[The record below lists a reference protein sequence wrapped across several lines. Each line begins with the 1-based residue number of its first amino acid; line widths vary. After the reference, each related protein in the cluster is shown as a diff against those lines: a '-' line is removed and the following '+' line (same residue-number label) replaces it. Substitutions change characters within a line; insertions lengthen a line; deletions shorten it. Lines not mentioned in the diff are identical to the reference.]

1 MGNGV
6 VLWVPWSPKAPHEV
20 YSQYVPWANWEAGKP
35 IDVEFAKALVDE
47 FKKVRH
53 FFFGDFYPLTPYST
67 SGDVW
72 MAYQFH
78 REDLNAGIVLAFRR
92 SKCQQPA
99 LKVRLRGLSESARY
113 DVEISDER
121 LNRKTQ
127 TMTGK
132 QLAEGIELVAE
143 TAPSSLLLIYKAR

>member
-1 MGNGV
+1 
-6 VLWVPWSPKAPHEV
+6 
-20 YSQYVPWANWEAGKP
+20 
-35 IDVEFAKALVDE
+35 
-47 FKKVRH
+47 
-53 FFFGDFYPLTPYST
+53 
-67 SGDVW
+67 